1 MPTERTVEHPDGRV
15 ERITESDPAAP
26 ASAPAAAPVIVE
38 RRSGGGIGGV
48 VALIIGLALV
58 VLIGWF
64 LINMNRNDAI
74 ETDAI
79 AGAAESVGGAAEN
92 IGDAARDA
100 VPERPAAPAN

>member
-15 ERITESDPAAP
+15 ERITESDPA
-26 ASAPAAAPVIVE
+26 APAAAPVIVE

-58 VLIGWF
+58 GLIGWF
-64 LINMNRNDAI
+64 LINMNRNDAV
-74 ETDAI
+74 ESNAI

-100 VPERPAAPAN
+100 VPDRQAAPAN